1 MPEPIQIIVYFALYL
16 VKLISACMFI
26 RAILSWFDV
35 NMNNPLIKL
44 LFVITEPVVQPVRK
58 LFVKLNWF
66 QNMPIDLSFSATF
79 LILFVL
85 ETVIET
91 TLL

>member
-1 MPEPIQIIVYFALYL
+1 
-16 VKLISACMFI
+16 MFI

-35 NMNNPLIKL
+35 NMNNPLIKF
-44 LFVITEPVVQPVRK
+44 LFVVTEPVVQPVRK
-58 LFVKLNWF
+58 LFVKMNWF

-79 LILFVL
+79 LILFIL

>member
-16 VKLISACMFI
+16 VKLISICMFI

-35 NMNNPLIKL
+35 NMNNPIIKF
-44 LFVITEPVVQPVRK
+44 LFVVTEPVVQPVRK
-58 LFVKLNWF
+58 LFVKMNWF
-66 QNMPIDLSFSATF
+66 QNMPIDLSFSAAF
-79 LILFVL
+79 LLLFIL

>member
-16 VKLISACMFI
+16 VKLISTCMFI

>member
-16 VKLISACMFI
+16 VKLISVCMFI